1 MRSPRLQ
8 DQLVD
13 QPENEVKSVGQPQIT
28 ELEPQTSVERNEPP
42 IPAWK
47 RLISGP
53 LPTDERIS
61 LITAIFSD
69 SNEADVVNLDGDDT
83 QTFIDVID
91 EVLSHS
97 FTLEPVTQ
105 SLILHSAKQ
114 SLDMLPPGFQKICL
128 GTLCKICGRLGLLPR
143 SVRIQVP
150 YDRSNDPL
158 YTGGYAD
165 VWKGQYQDSHVA
177 VKVLRVCA
185 NNNFEKITRVGTRSL
200 SETIC
205 SLSLQRFCREAVAWK
220 SLRHPNVLPLLGV
233 MMRERCFVMVS
244 EWMDSGNMNEY
255 IWANRNVN
263 RFELVSCP
271 CCWLR
276 LVPTTIFIARRRC

>member
-1 MRSPRLQ
+1 MRSQKLQ
-8 DQLVD
+8 HQPVD
-13 QPENEVKSVGQPQIT
+13 QPEDEIKPVGHPQIMGS
-28 ELEPQTSVERNEPP
+28 EPQTSVERYEPP

-61 LITAIFSD
+61 LITAIFSGR
-69 SNEADVVNLDGDDT
+69 NEADVVNLHGDNA

-105 SLILHSAKQ
+105 SLILYSAKQ
-114 SLDMLPPGFQKICL
+114 SLDMLPPGLQKICL
-128 GTLCKICGRLGLLPR
+128 GALCKICGRLGLLPR

-185 NNNFEKITRVGTRSL
+185 NNNFEKITRVGTCSL
-200 SETIC
+200 SETFY
-205 SLSLQRFCREAVAWK
+205 LQPDHYLCRGFAGK
-220 SLRHPNVLPLLGV
+220 PLLGRV
-233 MMRERCFVMVS
+233 FVTQTCS
-244 EWMDSGNMNEY
+244 RY
-255 IWANRNVN
+255 
-263 RFELVSCP
+263 
-271 CCWLR
+271 
-276 LVPTTIFIARRRC
+276 